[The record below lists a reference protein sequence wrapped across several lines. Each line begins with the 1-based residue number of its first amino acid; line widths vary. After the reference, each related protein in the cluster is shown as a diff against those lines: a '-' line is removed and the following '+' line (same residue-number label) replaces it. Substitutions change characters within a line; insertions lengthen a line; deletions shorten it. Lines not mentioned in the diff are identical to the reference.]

1 MSQDLPVPGP
11 GSGSTEPWN
20 PDQQSETLEPVEP
33 LAPLEPFS
41 AGYTGTQFSVSP
53 PSDEQQS
60 DETGATGSGE
70 QAFSSTPTSEAEL
83 PPEAQGEVNG
93 GPLGCCLG
101 VTVGVILSL
110 TLAVFGRLYLANP
123 VAAILHNP
131 LLVLIL
137 LRVAMA
143 LLTLAAAILCGYF
156 GWKLGKRF
164 FREYE
169 PPVVPVRERRPKRRR
184 PKTGTRPRE
193 A

>member
-1 MSQDLPVPGP
+1 MSQDYPVPEP
-11 GSGSTEPWN
+11 DSGDPWN
-20 PDQQSETLEPVEP
+20 PDAQNEYVDAIDPIE
-33 LAPLEPFS
+33 
-41 AGYTGTQFSVSP
+41 P
-53 PSDEQQS
+53 PSIDAGMQFIAPGESGVSSEPADQQPGG
-60 DETGATGSGE
+60 TGDDRQT
-70 QAFSSTPTSEAEL
+70 SSPISEAEL

-123 VAAILHNP
+123 MAAILHNP

-184 PKTGTRPRE
+184 RKTSTRPRE

>member
-1 MSQDLPVPGP
+1 MSQDYAVPEP
-11 GSGSTEPWN
+11 DSGDPWN
-20 PDQQSETLEPVEP
+20 PDAQNEYVDAIDPIE
-33 LAPLEPFS
+33 
-41 AGYTGTQFSVSP
+41 P
-53 PSDEQQS
+53 PSS
-60 DETGATGSGE
+60 DAGMQFIAPGESDTTGEPDVTNEPGDR
-70 QAFSSTPTSEAEL
+70 QTSSPASEAEL

-123 VAAILHNP
+123 LAAMLNNP

-184 PKTGTRPRE
+184 RKTSTRPRE